1 MVTYRSPDGFI
12 VPDLPDN
19 PSPEDRATFVILRL
33 EQFIREGRTL
43 DEGMSF
49 KKWQA
54 MALTEIATNIADAQ
68 NEMIR
73 EDPITNRLLFTA
85 AASLITIGFWGTA
98 VSINKVGYM
107 AGAMVCGFA
116 GFVLL
121 ATAFE
126 WPIRKFWR
134 KREAGKRRNR
144 LKNIESLNRKIKRL
158 ESQLEKEAK
167 DLEKALD
174 SALDA
179 GLKVR

>member
-1 MVTYRSPDGFI
+1 
-12 VPDLPDN
+12 
-19 PSPEDRATFVILRL
+19 
-33 EQFIREGRTL
+33 
-43 DEGMSF
+43 
-49 KKWQA
+49 
-54 MALTEIATNIADAQ
+54 MALTEIAANIADAQ

-73 EDPITNRLLFTA
+73 EDPITNRLLFTT

-98 VSINKVGYM
+98 VSINKVGEL
-107 AGAMVCGFA
+107 AGALVCGFA

-144 LKNIESLNRKIKRL
+144 LKKIEGLNRKIKRL

-167 DLEKALD
+167 DLEKVLD

-179 GLKVR
+179 SLKVP